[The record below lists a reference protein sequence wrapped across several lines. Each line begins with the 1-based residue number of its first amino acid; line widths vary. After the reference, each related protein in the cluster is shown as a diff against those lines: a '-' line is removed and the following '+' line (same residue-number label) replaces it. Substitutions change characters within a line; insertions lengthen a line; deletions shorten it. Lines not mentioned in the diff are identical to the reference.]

1 MSHTQPSPTASVAHH
16 QAHMATHPQVNG
28 HMPPMPAQAGQK
40 AVSLTTA
47 QKITALNEQVWLHIG
62 MNPLKV
68 RDAIGYTDLSVY
80 RQLD

>member
-1 MSHTQPSPTASVAHH
+1 
-16 QAHMATHPQVNG
+16 MATHQQVNG
-28 HMPPMPAQAGQK
+28 HMPPMPAQGQK

-62 MNPLKV
+62 MIPWKV
-68 RDAIGYTDLSVY
+68 RDAIGYTDFRVY